1 MMINLLLPPALIT
14 ALEGVFALLITASL
28 TLFVLGKRYPQKNWL
43 ELKLRI
49 RTWWW
54 IVACFSLTLLG
65 NMPIA
70 LVVLGL
76 VSFLALKEYLTLCST
91 RTADH
96 VVLFWAYL
104 CIPLQYYWLGI
115 HWYGMFIIF
124 IPVYVFLFVPMR
136 MVLVGETQG
145 FLKAAASL
153 QWGLMICVFCLSHMG
168 AVLALPLLTGIGKAE
183 HGPMLLFYLVA
194 LTQLNDV
201 AQYLW
206 GKSLGKHK
214 VSPKVSPNKTLEG
227 FLGGALTTCLLGW
240 LLGPLLTPF
249 SPLHA
254 ALAGLLIGVMGFIG
268 DIVISAV
275 KRDIGVKDSGR
286 LLPGHGGILDRLDSL
301 TYTAPLFF
309 HYTHYLYY

>member
-1 MMINLLLPPALIT
+1 MFKPLLPQALIW
-14 ALEGVFALLITASL
+14 ALGAVFALLVIASVAIR
-28 TLFVLGKRYPQKNWL
+28 VLESRSPQKNWL

-65 NMPIA
+65 NVPLA
-70 LVVLGL
+70 LVVFALI
-76 VSFLALKEYLTLCST
+76 SFLALKEYLTLCAT

-104 CIPLQYYWLGI
+104 SIPLQYYWLGV

-124 IPVYVFLFVPMR
+124 IPVYIFLFLPMR
-136 MVLVGETQG
+136 MVLIGETQG

-153 QWGLMICVFCLSHMG
+153 QWGLMICVFCLSHMA
-168 AVLALPLLTGIGKAE
+168 AVLTLPQLTHIGEPAQ
-183 HGPMLLFYLVA
+183 GAMLLFYLVA

-206 GKSLGKHK
+206 GKAFGRRK

-286 LLPGHGGILDRLDSL
+286 LLPGHGGVLDRLDSL

-309 HYTHYLYY
+309 HYVHYLYF

>member
-1 MMINLLLPPALIT
+1 MFKLLLPPPLLWALG
-14 ALEGVFALLITASL
+14 GVFVLLVLASVAIR
-28 TLFVLGKRYPQKNWL
+28 VLEARKPEKNWL

-49 RTWWW
+49 KTWWW
-54 IVACFSLTLLG
+54 IVGCFSLTLLG
-65 NMPIA
+65 SVPLA
-70 LVVLGL
+70 LVVFALI
-76 VSFLALKEYLTLCST
+76 SFLALKEYLTLCAT

-104 CIPLQYYWLGI
+104 SIPLQYYWLGI

-124 IPVYVFLFVPMR
+124 IPVYIFLFVPMR
-136 MVLVGETQG
+136 MVLIGETQG

-153 QWGLMICVFCLSHMG
+153 QWGLMISVFCLSHMA
-168 AVLALPLLTGIGKAE
+168 AVLTLPQLTGIGVPAQ
-183 HGPMLLFYLVA
+183 GAMMLFYLVA

-206 GKSLGKHK
+206 GKTFGKRK
-214 VSPKVSPNKTLEG
+214 IAPKVSPNKTLAG
-227 FLGGALTTCLLGW
+227 LLGGVLTTGLLGW

-254 ALAGLLIGVMGFIG
+254 ALAGLLIGSMGFIG

-309 HYTHYLYY
+309 HYVHYLYF

>member
-1 MMINLLLPPALIT
+1 MFKLLLPQPLIWALG
-14 ALEGVFALLITASL
+14 AV
-28 TLFVLGKRYPQKNWL
+28 FVLLVVASSTVWGLERRYPQKNWL

-65 NMPIA
+65 NVPLA
-70 LVVLGL
+70 LVVFGL
-76 VSFLALKEYLTLCST
+76 ISFLALKEYLTLCAT

-104 CIPLQYYWLGI
+104 SIPLQFYWLAI

-124 IPVYVFLFVPMR
+124 IPVYIFLFVPMR
-136 MVLVGETQG
+136 MVLIGETQG

-153 QWGLMICVFCLSHMG
+153 QWGLMICVFCLSHMA
-168 AVLALPLLTGIGKAE
+168 AVLTLPQLTNIGEPAQ
-183 HGPMLLFYLVA
+183 GAMLLFYLVA

-201 AQYLW
+201 GQYLW
-206 GKSLGKHK
+206 GKALGRRK
-214 VSPKVSPNKTLEG
+214 VAPRVSPNKTVAG
-227 FLGGALTTCLLGW
+227 FLGGALTTGLLGW

-254 ALAGLLIGVMGFIG
+254 ALAGLLIGLMGFIG

-286 LLPGHGGILDRLDSL
+286 LLPGHGGVLDRLDSL

-309 HYTHYLYY
+309 HFTHYLYF

>member
-1 MMINLLLPPALIT
+1 MFKPLLPQALIW
-14 ALEGVFALLITASL
+14 ALGAVFALLVIASVAIR
-28 TLFVLGKRYPQKNWL
+28 VLESRSPQKNWL

-65 NMPIA
+65 NVPLA
-70 LVVLGL
+70 LVVFALI
-76 VSFLALKEYLTLCST
+76 SFLALKEYLTLCAT

-104 CIPLQYYWLGI
+104 SIPLQYYWLGI

-124 IPVYVFLFVPMR
+124 IPVYIFLFLPMR
-136 MVLVGETQG
+136 MVLIGETQG

-153 QWGLMICVFCLSHMG
+153 QWGLMICVFCLSHMA
-168 AVLALPLLTGIGKAE
+168 AVLTLPQLTHIGEPAQ
-183 HGPMLLFYLVA
+183 GAMLLFYLVA

-206 GKSLGKHK
+206 GKAFGRRK
-214 VSPKVSPNKTLEG
+214 VAPKVSPNKTLEG
-227 FLGGALTTCLLGW
+227 LLGGALTTCLLGW

-286 LLPGHGGILDRLDSL
+286 LLPGHGGVLDRLDSL

-309 HYTHYLYY
+309 HYVHYLYF

>member
-1 MMINLLLPPALIT
+1 MLPQALIW
-14 ALEGVFALLITASL
+14 ALGAVFALLVIASVAIR
-28 TLFVLGKRYPQKNWL
+28 VLESRSPQKNWL

-65 NMPIA
+65 NVPLA
-70 LVVLGL
+70 LVVFALI
-76 VSFLALKEYLTLCST
+76 SFLALKEYLTLCAT

-104 CIPLQYYWLGI
+104 SIPLQYYWLGI

-124 IPVYVFLFVPMR
+124 IPVYIFLFLPMR
-136 MVLVGETQG
+136 MVLIGETQG

-153 QWGLMICVFCLSHMG
+153 QWGLMICVFCLSHMA
-168 AVLALPLLTGIGKAE
+168 AVLTLPQLTHIGEPAQ
-183 HGPMLLFYLVA
+183 GAMLLFYLVA

-206 GKSLGKHK
+206 GKAFGRRK
-214 VSPKVSPNKTLEG
+214 VAPKVSPNKTLEG

-286 LLPGHGGILDRLDSL
+286 LLPGHGGVLDRLDSL

-309 HYTHYLYY
+309 HYVHYLYF

>member
-1 MMINLLLPPALIT
+1 MFKPLLPQALIW
-14 ALEGVFALLITASL
+14 ALGAVFALLVIASVAIR
-28 TLFVLGKRYPQKNWL
+28 VLESRSPHKNWL

-65 NMPIA
+65 NVPLA
-70 LVVLGL
+70 LVVFALI
-76 VSFLALKEYLTLCST
+76 SFLALKEYLTLCAT

-104 CIPLQYYWLGI
+104 SIPLQYYWLGI

-124 IPVYVFLFVPMR
+124 IPVYIFLFLPMR
-136 MVLVGETQG
+136 MVLIGETQG

-153 QWGLMICVFCLSHMG
+153 QWGLMICVFCLSHMA
-168 AVLALPLLTGIGKAE
+168 AVLTLPQLTHIGEPAQ
-183 HGPMLLFYLVA
+183 GAMLLFYLVA

-206 GKSLGKHK
+206 GKAFGRCK
-214 VSPKVSPNKTLEG
+214 VAPKVSPNKTLEG

-286 LLPGHGGILDRLDSL
+286 LLPGHGGVLDRLDSL

-309 HYTHYLYY
+309 HYVHYLYF

>member
-1 MMINLLLPPALIT
+1 MFKPLLPQALIW
-14 ALEGVFALLITASL
+14 ALGAVFALLVIASVAIR
-28 TLFVLGKRYPQKNWL
+28 VLESRSPQKNWL

-65 NMPIA
+65 NVPLA
-70 LVVLGL
+70 LL
-76 VSFLALKEYLTLCST
+76 VFALISFLALKEYLTLCAT

-104 CIPLQYYWLGI
+104 SIPLQYYWLGI

-124 IPVYVFLFVPMR
+124 IPVYIFLFLPMR
-136 MVLVGETQG
+136 MVLIGETQG

-153 QWGLMICVFCLSHMG
+153 QWGLMICVFCLSHMA
-168 AVLALPLLTGIGKAE
+168 AVLTLPQLTHIGEPAQ
-183 HGPMLLFYLVA
+183 GAMLLFYLVA

-206 GKSLGKHK
+206 GKAFGRRK
-214 VSPKVSPNKTLEG
+214 VAPKVSPNKTLEG

-286 LLPGHGGILDRLDSL
+286 LLPGHGGVLDRLDSL

-309 HYTHYLYY
+309 HYVHYLYF

>member
-1 MMINLLLPPALIT
+1 MFKPLLPQALIW
-14 ALEGVFALLITASL
+14 ALGAVFALLVIASVAIR
-28 TLFVLGKRYPQKNWL
+28 VLESRSPQKNWL

-65 NMPIA
+65 NVPLA
-70 LVVLGL
+70 LVVFALI
-76 VSFLALKEYLTLCST
+76 SFLALKEYLTLCAT

-104 CIPLQYYWLGI
+104 SIPLQYYWLGV

-124 IPVYVFLFVPMR
+124 IPVYIFLFLPMR
-136 MVLVGETQG
+136 MVLIGETQG

-153 QWGLMICVFCLSHMG
+153 QWGLMICVFCLSHMA
-168 AVLALPLLTGIGKAE
+168 AVLTLPQLTHIGEPAQ
-183 HGPMLLFYLVA
+183 GAMLLFYLVA

-206 GKSLGKHK
+206 GKAFGRRK
-214 VSPKVSPNKTLEG
+214 VAPKVSPNKTLEG

-286 LLPGHGGILDRLDSL
+286 LLPGHGGVLDRLDSL

-309 HYTHYLYY
+309 HYVHYLYF

>member
-1 MMINLLLPPALIT
+1 MFKPLLPQALIW
-14 ALEGVFALLITASL
+14 ALGAVFALLVIASVAVR
-28 TLFVLGKRYPQKNWL
+28 VLESRSPQKNWL

-65 NMPIA
+65 NVPLA
-70 LVVLGL
+70 LVVFALI
-76 VSFLALKEYLTLCST
+76 SFLALKEYLTLCAT

-104 CIPLQYYWLGI
+104 SIPLQYYWLGV

-124 IPVYVFLFVPMR
+124 IPVYIFLFLPMR
-136 MVLVGETQG
+136 MVLIGETQG

-153 QWGLMICVFCLSHMG
+153 QWGLMICVFCLSHMA
-168 AVLALPLLTGIGKAE
+168 AVLTLPQLTHIGEPAQ
-183 HGPMLLFYLVA
+183 GAMLLFYLVA

-206 GKSLGKHK
+206 GKAFGRRK
-214 VSPKVSPNKTLEG
+214 VAPKVSPNKTLEG

-286 LLPGHGGILDRLDSL
+286 LLPGHGGVLDRLDSL

-309 HYTHYLYY
+309 HYVHYLYF

>member
-1 MMINLLLPPALIT
+1 MLPQALIW
-14 ALEGVFALLITASL
+14 ALGAVFALLVIASVAVR
-28 TLFVLGKRYPQKNWL
+28 VLESRSPQKNWL

-65 NMPIA
+65 NVPLA
-70 LVVLGL
+70 LVVFALI
-76 VSFLALKEYLTLCST
+76 SFLALKEYLTLCAT

-104 CIPLQYYWLGI
+104 SIPLQYYWLGV

-124 IPVYVFLFVPMR
+124 IPVYIFLFLPMR
-136 MVLVGETQG
+136 MVLIGETQG

-153 QWGLMICVFCLSHMG
+153 QWGLMICVFCLSHMA
-168 AVLALPLLTGIGKAE
+168 AVLTLPQLTHIGEPAQ
-183 HGPMLLFYLVA
+183 GAMLLFYLVA

-206 GKSLGKHK
+206 GKAFGRRK
-214 VSPKVSPNKTLEG
+214 VAPKVSPNKTLEG

-286 LLPGHGGILDRLDSL
+286 LLPGHGGVLDRLDSL

-309 HYTHYLYY
+309 HYVHYLYF

>member
-1 MMINLLLPPALIT
+1 MFKPQLPPPLLYALAGVLLLLVLASVVIR
-14 ALEGVFALLITASL
+14 LLAA
-28 TLFVLGKRYPQKNWL
+28 RYPQRNWL

-65 NMPIA
+65 SLPLA
-70 LVVLGL
+70 LTVLGL
-76 VSFLALKEYLTLCST
+76 ISFLALKEYLTLCST

-96 VVLFWAYL
+96 VVLLWAYL
-104 CIPLQYYWLGI
+104 SIPLQYYWLGI

-124 IPVYVFLFVPMR
+124 IPVYMFLFLPMR
-136 MVLVGETQG
+136 MVLIGDTHG

-168 AVLALPLLTGIGKAE
+168 AVLALPLLTGIGKPE
-183 HGPMLLFYLVA
+183 QGSMLLFYLVA
-194 LTQLNDV
+194 LTQVNDV
-201 AQYLW
+201 SQYLW
-206 GKSLGKHK
+206 GKAFGRHK

-227 FLGGALTTCLLGW
+227 LLGGVLTTGVLGW
-240 LLGPLLTPF
+240 LLGPLLTQF

-254 ALAGLLIGVMGFIG
+254 LLAGLLIGSMGFIG

-309 HYTHYLYY
+309 HYTHSLYF

>member
-1 MMINLLLPPALIT
+1 MFKPLLPQALIW
-14 ALEGVFALLITASL
+14 ALGAVFALLVIASVAVR
-28 TLFVLGKRYPQKNWL
+28 VLESRSPQKNWL

-65 NMPIA
+65 NVPLA
-70 LVVLGL
+70 LVVFALI
-76 VSFLALKEYLTLCST
+76 SFLALKEYLTLCAT

-104 CIPLQYYWLGI
+104 SIPLQYYWLGI

-124 IPVYVFLFVPMR
+124 IPVYIFLFLPMR
-136 MVLVGETQG
+136 MVLIGETQG

-153 QWGLMICVFCLSHMG
+153 QWGLMICVFCLSHMA
-168 AVLALPLLTGIGKAE
+168 AVLTLPQLTHIGEPAQ
-183 HGPMLLFYLVA
+183 GAMLLFYLVA

-206 GKSLGKHK
+206 GKAFGRCK
-214 VSPKVSPNKTLEG
+214 VAPKVSPNKTLEG

-286 LLPGHGGILDRLDSL
+286 LLPGHGGVLDRLDSL

-309 HYTHYLYY
+309 HYVHYLYF

>member
-1 MMINLLLPPALIT
+1 MFKPLLPQALIW
-14 ALEGVFALLITASL
+14 ALGAVFALLVIASVAVR
-28 TLFVLGKRYPQKNWL
+28 VLESRSPQKNWL

-65 NMPIA
+65 NVPLA
-70 LVVLGL
+70 LVVFALI
-76 VSFLALKEYLTLCST
+76 SFLALKEYLTLCAT

-104 CIPLQYYWLGI
+104 SIPLQYYWLGI

-124 IPVYVFLFVPMR
+124 IPVYIFLFLPMR
-136 MVLVGETQG
+136 MVLIGETQG

-153 QWGLMICVFCLSHMG
+153 QWGLMICVFCLSHMA
-168 AVLALPLLTGIGKAE
+168 AVLTLPQLTHIGEPAQ
-183 HGPMLLFYLVA
+183 GAMLLFYLVA

-206 GKSLGKHK
+206 GKAFGRRK
-214 VSPKVSPNKTLEG
+214 VAPKVSPNKTLEG

-286 LLPGHGGILDRLDSL
+286 LLPGHGGVLDRLDSL

-309 HYTHYLYY
+309 HYVHYLYF

>member
-1 MMINLLLPPALIT
+1 MFKPLLPQALIW
-14 ALEGVFALLITASL
+14 ALGAVFALLVIASVAIR
-28 TLFVLGKRYPQKNWL
+28 VLEGRSPQKNWL

-65 NMPIA
+65 NVPLA
-70 LVVLGL
+70 LVVFALI
-76 VSFLALKEYLTLCST
+76 SFLALKEYLTLCAT

-104 CIPLQYYWLGI
+104 SIPLQYYWLGV

-124 IPVYVFLFVPMR
+124 IPVYIFLFLPMR
-136 MVLVGETQG
+136 MVLIGETQG

-153 QWGLMICVFCLSHMG
+153 QWGLMICVFCLSHMA
-168 AVLALPLLTGIGKAE
+168 AVLTLPQLTHIGEPAQ
-183 HGPMLLFYLVA
+183 GAMLLFYLVA

-206 GKSLGKHK
+206 GKALGRRK
-214 VSPKVSPNKTLEG
+214 VAPKVSPNKTLEG

-286 LLPGHGGILDRLDSL
+286 LLPGHGGVLDRLDSL

-309 HYTHYLYY
+309 HYVHYLYF

>member
-1 MMINLLLPPALIT
+1 MLPQALIW
-14 ALEGVFALLITASL
+14 ALGAVFALLVIASVAIR
-28 TLFVLGKRYPQKNWL
+28 VLESRSPQKNWL

-65 NMPIA
+65 NVPLA
-70 LVVLGL
+70 LVVFALI
-76 VSFLALKEYLTLCST
+76 SFLALKEYLTLCAT

-104 CIPLQYYWLGI
+104 SIPLQYYWLGV

-124 IPVYVFLFVPMR
+124 IPVYIFLFLPMR
-136 MVLVGETQG
+136 MVLIGETQG

-153 QWGLMICVFCLSHMG
+153 QWGLMICVFCLSHMA
-168 AVLALPLLTGIGKAE
+168 AVLTLPQLTHIGEPAQ
-183 HGPMLLFYLVA
+183 GAMLLFYLVA

-206 GKSLGKHK
+206 GKAFGRRK
-214 VSPKVSPNKTLEG
+214 VAPKVSPNKTLEG

-286 LLPGHGGILDRLDSL
+286 LLPGHGGVLDRLDSL

-309 HYTHYLYY
+309 HYVHYLYF

>member
-1 MMINLLLPPALIT
+1 MFKLLLPPPLLWALG
-14 ALEGVFALLITASL
+14 GVFLLLVLASITIRL
-28 TLFVLGKRYPQKNWL
+28 LETRKPEKNWL

-49 RTWWW
+49 KTWWW
-54 IVACFSLTLLG
+54 IVGCFSLTILG
-65 NMPIA
+65 NIPIA
-70 LVVLGL
+70 LVVFALI
-76 VSFLALKEYLTLCST
+76 SFLALKEYLTLCAT

-104 CIPLQYYWLGI
+104 SIPLQYYWLGI

-124 IPVYVFLFVPMR
+124 IPVYIFLFLPMR
-136 MVLVGETQG
+136 MVLIGETQG

-153 QWGLMICVFCLSHMG
+153 QWGLMISVFCLSHMA
-168 AVLALPLLTGIGKAE
+168 AVLTLPQLTGIGVPEQGA
-183 HGPMLLFYLVA
+183 MMLFYLVT

-206 GKSLGKHK
+206 GKSFGKRK
-214 VSPKVSPNKTLEG
+214 IAPKVSPNKTLEG
-227 FLGGALTTCLLGW
+227 FVGGVLTTGFLGW

-254 ALAGLLIGVMGFIG
+254 ALAGLLIGTMGFIG

-309 HYTHYLYY
+309 HYVHYLYF

>member
-1 MMINLLLPPALIT
+1 MFKLLLPPPLIWALG
-14 ALEGVFALLITASL
+14 AV
-28 TLFVLGKRYPQKNWL
+28 FVLLVVASVTNWGLERRYPHKNWL

-65 NMPIA
+65 NVALA
-70 LVVLGL
+70 LVVFGL
-76 VSFLALKEYLTLCST
+76 ISFLALKEYLTLCTT

-104 CIPLQYYWLGI
+104 SIPLQFYWLNI

-124 IPVYVFLFVPMR
+124 IPVYIFLFVPMR
-136 MVLVGETQG
+136 MVLIGETQG

-153 QWGLMICVFCLSHMG
+153 QWGLMICVFCLSHMA
-168 AVLALPLLTGIGKAE
+168 AVLTLPQLTKIGEPAQ
-183 HGPMLLFYLVA
+183 GAMLLFYLVA

-201 AQYLW
+201 GQYLW
-206 GKSLGKHK
+206 GKALGRRK
-214 VSPKVSPNKTLEG
+214 VAPKVSPNKTLEG

-249 SPLHA
+249 SPWHA
-254 ALAGLLIGVMGFIG
+254 ALAGLLIGLMGFIG

-286 LLPGHGGILDRLDSL
+286 LLPGHGGVLDRLDSL

-309 HYTHYLYY
+309 HYAHYLYF

>member
-1 MMINLLLPPALIT
+1 MFKPLLPQALIW
-14 ALEGVFALLITASL
+14 ALGAVFALLVIASVAIR
-28 TLFVLGKRYPQKNWL
+28 VLESRSPQKNWL

-65 NMPIA
+65 NVPLA
-70 LVVLGL
+70 LVVFALI
-76 VSFLALKEYLTLCST
+76 SFLALKEYLTLCAT

-104 CIPLQYYWLGI
+104 SIPLQYYWLGV

-124 IPVYVFLFVPMR
+124 IPVYIFLFLPMR
-136 MVLVGETQG
+136 MVLIGETQG

-153 QWGLMICVFCLSHMG
+153 QWGLMICVFCLSHMA
-168 AVLALPLLTGIGKAE
+168 AVLTLPQLTHIGEPAQ
-183 HGPMLLFYLVA
+183 GAMLLFYLVA

-206 GKSLGKHK
+206 GKAFGRCK
-214 VSPKVSPNKTLEG
+214 VAPKVSPNKTLEG

-286 LLPGHGGILDRLDSL
+286 LLPGHGGVLDRLDSL

-309 HYTHYLYY
+309 HYVHYLYF

>member
-1 MMINLLLPPALIT
+1 MFKPLLPQALIW
-14 ALEGVFALLITASL
+14 ALGAVFALLVIASVAIR
-28 TLFVLGKRYPQKNWL
+28 VLESRSPQKNWL

-65 NMPIA
+65 NVPLA
-70 LVVLGL
+70 LVVFALI
-76 VSFLALKEYLTLCST
+76 SFLALKEYLTLCAT

-104 CIPLQYYWLGI
+104 SIPLQYYWLGI

-124 IPVYVFLFVPMR
+124 IPVYIFLFLPMR
-136 MVLVGETQG
+136 MVLIGETQG

-153 QWGLMICVFCLSHMG
+153 QWGLMICVFCLSHMA
-168 AVLALPLLTGIGKAE
+168 AVLTLPQLTHIGEPAQ
-183 HGPMLLFYLVA
+183 GAMLLFYLVA

-206 GKSLGKHK
+206 GKAFGRRK
-214 VSPKVSPNKTLEG
+214 VAPKVSPNKTLEG

-286 LLPGHGGILDRLDSL
+286 LLPGHGGVLDRLDSL

-309 HYTHYLYY
+309 HYVHYLYF